1 MGGKDASRLP
11 FPLFHRRPISTPP
24 LTHLSR
30 MANWAPVYSPQQ
42 RNTER
47 KEGRGGPTTSGNHQ
61 AKRALDPEIPVS
73 DPSPL
78 LTPPPLASTQPLHH
92 HLSSPSVS
100 LLHSSSLLLLLP
112 PSLPLLPSSRLP
124 IISMSLRAV
133 GLIQTDCLTVSKTY
147 SLSQTPLLPLSV
159 LCSSRG
165 TDTLFH
171 GGGGAG
177 VSLAWV
183 SRLLL
188 HRTISGGIS

>member
-1 MGGKDASRLP
+1 
-11 FPLFHRRPISTPP
+11 
-24 LTHLSR
+24 

-47 KEGRGGPTTSGNHQ
+47 KEGQGGPTTSGNHQ

-73 DPSPL
+73 DPTPL
-78 LTPPPLASTQPLHH
+78 LTLSPPCLYSTPPPPFLSICLPPALLSTSLLFFPPTPSS
-92 HLSSPSVS
+92 SSPPLVPAAHHFHVS
-100 LLHSSSLLLLLP
+100 S
-112 PSLPLLPSSRLP
+112 
-124 IISMSLRAV
+124 AV

-147 SLSQTPLLPLSV
+147 SHSEPPLLPLSV

-171 GGGGAG
+171 SGGGAG

-183 SRLLL
+183 SLL
-188 HRTISGGIS
+188 HRTISGGMS

>member
-78 LTPPPLASTQPLHH
+78 LNPPPPCLYSTPPPPPF
-92 HLSSPSVS
+92 LSIC
-100 LLHSSSLLLLLP
+100 LP
-112 PSLPLLPSSRLP
+112 PSLLFSPPPPPPFSSSPPFVPAAHHFHVSSGSGPNPNRLSNCFKNILPFSDPSAPPLCPVFIPGNRH
-124 IISMSLRAV
+124 
-133 GLIQTDCLTVSKTY
+133 
-147 SLSQTPLLPLSV
+147 SLSWWRRCWCQ
-159 LCSSRG
+159 
-165 TDTLFH
+165 
-171 GGGGAG
+171 
-177 VSLAWV
+177 
-183 SRLLL
+183 
-188 HRTISGGIS
+188 SGLG